1 MIRYFCF
8 HSSMKEVKVLCLF
21 CPPPVDFT
29 FIHVTFSVFSLNNVV
44 RMLFLDLVTIR
55 RTSWFHLKYLVLLPH
70 AHLEIIR
77 GQVWKSGHRRRSE
90 RDFIEMT
97 KRCHEDCEMHHHHH
111 LILVLV
117 LRPHWTATDHNPSV
131 FEFCKIQTVFL
142 EPHGRQRE
150 VTVESWEV
158 NMNHAAAERKSIT
171 RHKKKTPGFYH
182 KEGFLWIHRTLSGAF
197 ISNQASFHAALK
209 CTGTYKN
216 HSRSRQRVRE
226 VNMSKG
232 SEITNKWGFYRFM
245 FCWREKN
252 SLTFYNIN

>member
-1 MIRYFCF
+1 MKIVKCIIIIIWFWCWCSVHTGQQLITIR
-8 HSSMKEVKVLCLF
+8 
-21 CPPPVDFT
+21 
-29 FIHVTFSVFSLNNVV
+29 
-44 RMLFLDLVTIR
+44 LFLN
-55 RTSWFHLKYLVLLPH
+55 F
-70 AHLEIIR
+70 A
-77 GQVWKSGHRRRSE
+77 KSKLC
-90 RDFIEMT
+90 FWV
-97 KRCHEDCEMHHHHH
+97 C
-111 LILVLV
+111 
-117 LRPHWTATDHNPSV
+117 
-131 FEFCKIQTVFL
+131 
-142 EPHGRQRE
+142 GRQRE

-216 HSRSRQRVRE
+216 HSRSRQRVGE